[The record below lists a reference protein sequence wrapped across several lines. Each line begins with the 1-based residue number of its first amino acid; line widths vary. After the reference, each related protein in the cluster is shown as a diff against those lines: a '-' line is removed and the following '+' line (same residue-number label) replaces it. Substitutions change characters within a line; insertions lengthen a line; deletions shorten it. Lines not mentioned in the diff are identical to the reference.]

1 MKIAFT
7 SCANLQD
14 FPSQPGWTRIKKLEP
29 DVLLLLGDQIYMDFG
44 IPGLGGDLYAPRKF
58 SLSEFAFRMYDRY
71 RRQFAETNFQDLLR
85 SRPNMQIAATWDDHD
100 FAWNNACGGR
110 CPEPPE
116 PGETAT
122 RISNDGEMH
131 KASNQH
137 KAIARRLFNGHL
149 KAMRERLIPEKYPS
163 PDSDFFNMTK
173 ELPLEA
179 QGIQEAFDLD
189 NGAIRVVMLDTRYHR
204 DCVLY
209 LDAPRIMEPAQMD
222 WLRLQLNGPQD
233 LTLICSGSTLTAG
246 ECWKDYRESL
256 EELKQAV
263 AGKKVLVLSGDI
275 HQNAFRT
282 HKNPHDK
289 TRPLFEATASGLA
302 IEGMKPFLWLGDQ
315 ENYGLLEIDAQRL
328 RIRLYRKSGRFTEHL
343 IDRAAWR
350 DDTPPAFS
358 NPDSDLG

>member
-14 FPSQPGWTRIKKLEP
+14 FPSQFGWTRIKELEP

-44 IPGLGGDLYAPRKF
+44 ITGLGGDLYSPRKF
-58 SLSEFAFRMYDRY
+58 SIGEFAFRMYDRY
-71 RRQFAETNFQDLLR
+71 RRQFAETHFQDLLR

-110 CPEPPE
+110 CPEPPG

-122 RISNDGEMH
+122 RISQDGKMH
-131 KASNQH
+131 KASSQH
-137 KAIARRLFNGHL
+137 KAIARILFTGHL
-149 KAMRERLIPEKYPS
+149 KAMRERLSPDQYPS
-163 PDSDFFNMTK
+163 PVFDFTNMPVN
-173 ELPLEA
+173 LPLEV
-179 QGIQEAFDLD
+179 QGIQEAFDLE

-209 LDAPRIMEPAQMD
+209 PEARIMEPAQMD
-222 WLRLQLNGPQD
+222 WLRDQLSGPQD

-246 ECWKDYRESL
+246 ECWKDYPQSL
-256 EELKQAV
+256 DELKHAV

-275 HQNAFRT
+275 HQNAFHA
-282 HKNPHDK
+282 HKNPHDNS
-289 TRPLFEATASGLA
+289 RQLFEATASGLA

-315 ENYGLLEIDAQRL
+315 VNYGLLELDEQRL
-328 RIRLYRKSGRFTEHL
+328 SIQLYRKSGKCNEHL
-343 IDRAAWR
+343 IDRADWR
-350 DDTPPAFS
+350 DDTPPAFP
-358 NPDSDLG
+358 NPESDFL